1 MKTTITVVPTEDIG
15 YACTLEIKTEID
27 CMVLNGNLR
36 MTQKEVN
43 EFINQLKPF
52 SGVKDV

>member
-52 SGVKDV
+52 SEVKDG